1 MSGTTKNRVYI
12 AGPMTG
18 MPNYNI
24 AAFNEAEEKLL
35 EEGYDVINP
44 ARLFKTL
51 AKAIASEADVLEH
64 FNEYPRGK
72 YAVAMVE
79 MELALLRTCD
89 AIKLLEGWKESFGA
103 QRELMEAIENGLR
116 VM

>member
-1 MSGTTKNRVYI
+1 MSGTTKERVYI

-18 MPNYNI
+18 IANYNI

-44 ARLFKTL
+44 ARLFKPL
-51 AKAIASEADVLEH
+51 AKVIASEADVLEH
-64 FNEYPRGK
+64 FHEYPRGK
-72 YAVAMVE
+72 YAVAMIE

-89 AIKLLEGWKESFGA
+89 AIKLLDGWKESQGA
-103 QRELMEAIENGLR
+103 QRELAEAIENGLR